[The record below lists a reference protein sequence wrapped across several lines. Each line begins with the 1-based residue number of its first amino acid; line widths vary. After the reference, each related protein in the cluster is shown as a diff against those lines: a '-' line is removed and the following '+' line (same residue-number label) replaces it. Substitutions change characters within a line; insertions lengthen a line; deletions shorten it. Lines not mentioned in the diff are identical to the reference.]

1 MNFKRNFIMLILA
14 LVFNSN
20 IFCISEIP
28 FSKGIKILKTSYPDI
43 IFSYKFDESLN
54 DWEITF
60 QAPLHKNSS
69 TLYWANGKM
78 LPKTELSNSDKY
90 WPILYKVSEV
100 KDPATMTNEE
110 KSALKE
116 FSSSENRRSGAGTPM
131 FFFDAL
137 YDSSTRA
144 SLEQRLKSIEF
155 LGKQTTVHER
165 IVEPLKKVN
174 DKILQVSK
182 SNAEVKNFLDN
193 LKSADAYYWR
203 VISGTNRKSF
213 HSLGIA
219 LDVLPKSYGG
229 KEVFWS
235 WAKDKNPE
243 TWMLTPL
250 SSRWMPP
257 KDVIKIFKDE
267 GFIWG
272 GNWGIWDNMHFEYH
286 PELIEFSK

>member
-60 QAPLHKNSS
+60 QVPLHKNSS

-116 FSSSENRRSGAGTPM
+116 FSSSENRRFGAGTPM

-144 SLEQRLKSIEF
+144 SLEQRLKTVEF

>member
-1 MNFKRNFIMLILA
+1 MNFKRNFLIFILV
-14 LVFNSN
+14 LVFNSG
-20 IFCISEIP
+20 IFCASGIP
-28 FSKGIKILKTSYPDI
+28 FSKGIRILKKSYPDI
-43 IFSYKFDESLN
+43 IFSYKFDEKLN

-60 QAPLHKNSS
+60 QVPLHKNSS
-69 TLYWANGKM
+69 TLYWSNGKM
-78 LPKTELSNSDKY
+78 IPKTELSNSDKY
-90 WPILYKVSEV
+90 WPILYKISEV
-100 KDPATMTNEE
+100 KDPASMTEEE
-110 KSALKE
+110 KSALKK

-131 FFFDAL
+131 FFFDAV

-144 SLEQRLKSIEF
+144 SLEQRLKTVEF

-165 IVEPLKKVN
+165 IVAPLKKVN
-174 DKILQVSK
+174 DKILQISK
-182 SNAEVKNFLDN
+182 SNLEVKNFLDN

-219 LDVLPKSYGG
+219 LDVLPVSYGG

-257 KDVIKIFKDE
+257 KEVIKIFKDE

-272 GNWGIWDNMHFEYH
+272 GNWGIWDNMHFEYR
-286 PELIEFSK
+286 PELVEFSK